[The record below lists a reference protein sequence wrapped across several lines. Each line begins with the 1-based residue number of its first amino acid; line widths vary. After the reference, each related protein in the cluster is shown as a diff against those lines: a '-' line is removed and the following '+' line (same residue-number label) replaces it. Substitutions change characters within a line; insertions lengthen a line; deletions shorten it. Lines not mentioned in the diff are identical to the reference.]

1 MKKLFAVLM
10 AMAMVVSMAAC
21 AAPRGDG
28 SRSLCGCRNEV
39 YDRR

>member
-10 AMAMVVSMAAC
+10 AMAMVVSMAA
-21 AAPRGDG
+21 RRDG